1 MALKSNG
8 GKLMYEFAGD
18 DLIEK
23 LYNLCITV
31 RRHKNL
37 KKDDSPWT
45 INGLLRDL
53 GKEIERKYD
62 NTYP

>member
-8 GKLMYEFAGD
+8 GKLMYDFAGE

-23 LYNLCITV
+23 LYDLCIKV
-31 RRHKNL
+31 RRQNNL
-37 KKDDSPWT
+37 QKGNSPWT